1 MPIHNIQYRDKN
13 PNIAPEVVL
22 QVVGPTIPVFVGL
35 APPVAE
41 NGKMQFQGEEV
52 NALIDTG
59 ASTSC
64 IDEKLAQKL
73 GLTPI
78 DRQEIAGVGGKK
90 EHIIYLGMIYVPP
103 PLNMYSKGRFVGV
116 DMVGQQPVLLG
127 RNFLLGTV
135 LIYNGVNGSISICR

>member
-1 MPIHNIQYRDKN
+1 
-13 PNIAPEVVL
+13 
-22 QVVGPTIPVFVGL
+22 
-35 APPVAE
+35 
-41 NGKMQFQGEEV
+41 MQFQGEEA

-64 IDEKLAQKL
+64 IDEKLALKL

-78 DRQEIAGVGGKK
+78 DRQEIVGVKGKS

-103 PLNMYSKGRFVGV
+103 PLHTYSKGRFVGV

-127 RNFLLGTV
+127 RDFLLGTV
-135 LIYNGVNGSISICR
+135 LIYNGANGSISICR

>member
-1 MPIHNIQYRDKN
+1 
-13 PNIAPEVVL
+13 
-22 QVVGPTIPVFVGL
+22 
-35 APPVAE
+35 
-41 NGKMQFQGEEV
+41 MQFQGEEV

-64 IDEKLAQKL
+64 IDEKLARKL